1 MLDESNIYNITSTLR
16 SYKKIKSRS
25 WPVISSIE
33 EFINLPDKILS
44 ECHSLHD
51 VYLTKQILNELKN
64 TTLLITF
71 GCSWTFGI
79 GLNYIAGMSKD
90 EYKQNKVNSNLIQE
104 HSFRA
109 KLSKKYNLTNI
120 NFSQGGSS
128 NQLQF
133 RQAREFF
140 TNSAIADVLSHSKN
154 VIVLWGVTSTARNE
168 LWCNKTNTYKNFV
181 YNPTYTNNTKFHK
194 QYIKNTYDHDVEV
207 KHLSEEMYVWDG
219 FFKSAEY
226 KTIWFDTFNTHDY
239 STTLNSIIPIDL
251 LTQLSNITSND
262 YHESVWK
269 DSDIRTDYAIDKML
283 INPHSLHPTIEGHNV
298 IANILS
304 PYIKKLL

>member
-133 RQAREFF
+133 RQARI
-140 TNSAIADVLSHSKN
+140 S
-154 VIVLWGVTSTARNE
+154 VI
-168 LWCNKTNTYKNFV
+168 
-181 YNPTYTNNTKFHK
+181 
-194 QYIKNTYDHDVEV
+194 
-207 KHLSEEMYVWDG
+207 
-219 FFKSAEY
+219 
-226 KTIWFDTFNTHDY
+226 
-239 STTLNSIIPIDL
+239 
-251 LTQLSNITSND
+251 
-262 YHESVWK
+262 
-269 DSDIRTDYAIDKML
+269 
-283 INPHSLHPTIEGHNV
+283 
-298 IANILS
+298 
-304 PYIKKLL
+304 